1 AACAAFAL
9 AYFALDLNRLYAL
22 RYGADLGTYVQMLV
36 NLRHGSSWNGAE
48 WLPHF
53 QVHDSWLLAALTPLL
68 VIFPRTEALLAV
80 QALAVAA
87 AAIPLAMF
95 GRRIGLGSFAAT

>member
-22 RYGADLGTYVQMLV
+22 RYGADLGTFVQTLV

-48 WLPHF
+48 WMPHF

-68 VIFPRTEALLAV
+68 ALFPRTETLLAV
-80 QALAVAA
+80 QVAAVAG
-87 AAIPLAMF
+87 AAIPLAIF
-95 GRRIGLGSFAAT
+95 GRRIGLGNF